1 MKINLIND
9 NFTDNYVE
17 NLLKAR
23 GVENVEDYFKPT
35 AIPSVSRST

>member
-9 NFTDNYVE
+9 NFADNYVE

-23 GVENVEDYFKPT
+23 GVENVED
-35 AIPSVSRST
+35 